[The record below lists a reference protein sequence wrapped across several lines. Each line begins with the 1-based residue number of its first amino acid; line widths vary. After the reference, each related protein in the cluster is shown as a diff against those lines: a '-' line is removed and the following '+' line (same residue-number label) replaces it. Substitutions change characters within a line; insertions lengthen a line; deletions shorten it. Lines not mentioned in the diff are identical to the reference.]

1 MIGKIAPF
9 AVSNLLSGIVSLL
22 SILLF
27 SRLLSAEAYGYY
39 ATMLAM
45 AALCQ
50 TAGFNWLQASI
61 TRLHPEEADE
71 AGRAELARAVRF
83 GFGLSAVVISMVWAI
98 GPLFAGKG

>member
-9 AVSNLLSGIVSLL
+9 ALSNLLSGIVSLL

-39 ATMLAM
+39 VTILAL

-50 TAGFNWLQASI
+50 TAGFNWLQSSI
-61 TRLHPEEADE
+61 TRLPPEEEDDT
-71 AGRAELARAVRF
+71 GRARLAEAVKF
-83 GFGLSAVVISMVWAI
+83 GFGLSAVAISLVWAI
-98 GPLFAGKG
+98 GFVALAQS